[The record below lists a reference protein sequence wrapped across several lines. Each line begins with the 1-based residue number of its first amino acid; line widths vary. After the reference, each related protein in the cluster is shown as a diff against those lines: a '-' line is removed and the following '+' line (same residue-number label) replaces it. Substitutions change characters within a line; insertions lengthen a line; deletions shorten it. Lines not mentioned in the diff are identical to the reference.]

1 MDRVIPYGNNIGGLL
16 APLPHQVDTKLGP
29 REPSGPLGWAPS
41 LHQAQVA
48 ALAVGGA
55 IPDVAQIYCYGAPRI
70 ELALAFGS

>member
-1 MDRVIPYGNNIGGLL
+1 
-16 APLPHQVDTKLGP
+16 
-29 REPSGPLGWAPS
+29 
-41 LHQAQVA
+41 VA